1 MDSSNKK
8 NLMLMVPML
17 HQGGFERV
25 CVKTARLLQD
35 IYNVHILIFTSR
47 DMHYDVSGIDVIDID
62 VPAKDGKL
70 NKVINIFKRVN
81 RVRKVK
87 RDLGI
92 DYSYSFG
99 SSANYVNSLS
109 GVGECLLTGLRGQID
124 LENPS
129 QIKLFTQKS
138 TRVLSCSKDIVR
150 QLSENYGYDKSLCI
164 YNPVD
169 VEDLTA
175 RAAEPISDFPF
186 KGQDVKVISCMGRD
200 DYQKG
205 TWHLVKA
212 FYLAQK
218 ENDKLRLM
226 ILGDG
231 TWENYRSLVD
241 GLGIA
246 DKVAF
251 MGAKKNPF
259 PYLKASDLY
268 VCPSNHEGFP
278 NAVLEAMALGKP
290 VISTD
295 CKTGPR
301 EILLSDE
308 AYQNLGDSI
317 GLKTIDK
324 PVCGDYG
331 ILVPNVDEV
340 ENFDPTYITPEEE
353 MMGSQIGSLISDQE
367 LLSKYAER
375 SFERAKDFSP
385 EKYKENFI
393 RILNSL

>member
-1 MDSSNKK
+1 MGSLEKK
-8 NLMLMVPML
+8 NLMLIVPML

-35 IYNVHILIFTSR
+35 VYNVHILLFTKK
-47 DMHYDVSGIDVIDID
+47 DIHYDVSGLDVIDID
-62 VPAKDGKL
+62 VPARDGRL
-70 NKVINIFKRVN
+70 NKALNLLKRIKK
-81 RVRKVK
+81 VRRIKK
-87 RDLGI
+87 DLHI

-109 GVGECLLTGLRGQID
+109 GAGEVLLTGLRGQVD
-124 LENPS
+124 LENPA

-138 TRVLSCSKDIVR
+138 TCVLSCSKDIVR
-150 QLSENYGYDKSLCI
+150 QLSENFGYEKSLCI

-169 VEDLTA
+169 IGELENKA
-175 RAAEPISDFPF
+175 KEPVSDFPF
-186 KGQDVKVISCMGRD
+186 QGDVQVISCMGRD

-218 ENDKLRLM
+218 NNDRLRLL

-231 TWENYRSLVD
+231 PWDNYKSLVEAY
-241 GLGIA
+241 GIT

-251 MGAKKNPF
+251 MGAKPNPF
-259 PYLKASDLY
+259 PYVKTSDLY

-278 NAVLEAMALGKP
+278 NAVLEAMALQKP

-301 EILLSDE
+301 EILLSDKE
-308 AYQNLGDSI
+308 YKSLSDKQGLNSI
-317 GLKTIDK
+317 TE
-324 PVCGDYG
+324 PVRGDYG
-331 ILVPNVDEV
+331 ILVPNVDET
-340 ENFDPTYITPEEE
+340 ENFDPDFITKEEE
-353 MMGSQIGSLISDQE
+353 M
-367 LLSKYAER
+367 LSKEIESIMADKEVLSDYAKR
-375 SFERAKDFSP
+375 AYERAGLFSP
-385 EKYKENFI
+385 EQYKENLI
-393 RILNSL
+393 RIFESL